1 MADVAAITGEKGYID
16 AINRIWDF
24 TFNKKM
30 YLTGGLGAE
39 AGTEGFGQPYNL
51 PNLTAYNET
60 CAALA
65 SMLWNYRLFLL
76 SGNSQYLD
84 VFERTL
90 YNGFLSGVS
99 VEGNLFFYPNP
110 LESDGKRKFNH
121 GHATRSPWF
130 GTSCCPTNVARFLP
144 SLPGY
149 VYATKA
155 KDIFVNLFVAGTGTI
170 KTTDQQVQI
179 TQQTDYPWNGK
190 ITFSVQPEKASAFA
204 LHIRIP
210 GWAVNQPVPGDLY
223 TYIDKTQTEATIRI
237 NNSPAKYSM
246 QNGFAVL
253 NRSWKKGDKI
263 ELDIA
268 MPVRQVVASK
278 QVEENKG
285 KVALERG
292 PLVYC
297 AEGVDNGGS
306 VANIAITK
314 NMQLTT
320 EQRAEV
326 ANGVL
331 LIRGK
336 PAVSKAGS
344 DQTSFTAIP
353 YYAWS
358 HRGPGEMAVWLR
370 KQD

>member
-1 MADVAAITGEKGYID
+1 MADVAAITGEQAYIT

-39 AGTEGFGQPYNL
+39 AGTEGFGKPYEL

-76 SGNSQYLD
+76 SGDARYLD

-155 KDIFVNLFVAGTGTI
+155 NDVFANLFIAGTGTI
-170 KTTDQQVQI
+170 KTANQQVQI

-190 ITFSVQPEKASAFA
+190 VTFTLQPEKQTAFA

-210 GWAVNQPVPGDLY
+210 GWANNQPVPGDLY
-223 TYIDKTQTEATIRI
+223 QYTDNNQSVTTLKI
-237 NNSPAKYSM
+237 NNKPVKYQL

-253 NRSWKKGDKI
+253 NQSWKKGDKV
-263 ELDIA
+263 ELNIS
-268 MPVRQVVASK
+268 MPVRQVVTSQ
-278 QVEENKG
+278 QVAENKG

-297 AEGVDNGGS
+297 VEGADNGGS
-306 VANIAITK
+306 VANAILTK
-314 NMQLTT
+314 NMLLTP
-320 EQRAEV
+320 ELKPDLL
-326 ANGVL
+326 NGVMVV
-331 LIRGK
+331 RGK
-336 PAVSKAGS
+336 PAASKQGTM
-344 DQTSFTAIP
+344 QNTFVAIP

-370 KQD
+370 RQD